1 MAKRGAPKRLRVP
14 GADVRPAAPSLRWK
28 RKKQP
33 EEQEIGIAIDATPAP
48 LSELETVNRE
58 IEARKVQALQ
68 REAERKRALREI
80 ERRLKVQEARKSLVA
95 FTEFAMP
102 DPNDPDDATRSRYD
116 AQYFHKAL
124 AAALE
129 EVESGKILRLI
140 VTFPPRHGKSELTS
154 RKFPAWLA
162 GRDPYRHVIF
172 ATYNQDFAEDFGR
185 DVRSCIVGDRFA
197 ATFPGVTLRKGETA
211 ADRLRTEEGGLLA
224 FVGRGG
230 SITGRGADFLIIDDP
245 LKDRAEAQSVTI
257 RNELWSW
264 FNDTAMTRLMSD
276 VGAVIIIMCMV
287 GSTRVLL
294 ADGSEKLMRDIRPGD
309 RVATYKDGA
318 LTASR
323 VLNWA
328 NQGTDRVFTIKTRSG
343 VEVTANERHPFLVQ
357 EGGATQWKRLRDIK
371 IGDRILR
378 AIGVNG
384 EASLVRTQDATG
396 QPSVAGSA
404 CLTTISSAGRTESD
418 PHPPIQSRGA
428 ARDCGTATGSM
439 SPSTMPCSP
448 RKVESAPSVAS
459 HPQPMSALIGVAS
472 SVSTTVTT
480 AAGSGASCATTA
492 ISQSDTASPK
502 PRCWPPLD
510 TYEIAPDVVVDIVAA
525 GEEEVFDIQV
535 EHTENFIANGVV
547 SHNTRWHEDD
557 LVGRLTDPNNPHY
570 NPAEAKNWKIIN
582 IPALAEQNDILGR
595 KPGEALWPQRFGK
608 AYLESIRNRNP
619 VGFSALYQQR
629 PSPDDGDFFKSAM
642 VRTYLPH
649 ELPGRL
655 RVYVGSDHAVDKKQR
670 NDENVILTVGIDE
683 HDVIWILDCW
693 WKRAKTDETVEE
705 MLKTMKR
712 WRPIT
717 WWSGKDHITKSIGP
731 FLNARMRKEKVYIS
745 IVELTD
751 SKDKEQKAQ
760 AIQGRMSMGMVRF
773 PKTAW
778 WYEKARDQLL
788 KFPNGSL
795 DDFVDAISNIGRG
808 LPYLHGASAL
818 ARDIKG
824 PPRVGTLAWVKADH
838 NYRRGIE
845 KRQAQL
851 RSM

>member
-1 MAKRGAPKRLRVP
+1 MAVRGAPKRPPARPLLRRRRVK
-14 GADVRPAAPSLRWK
+14 PAK
-28 RKKQP
+28 P
-33 EEQEIGIAIDATPAP
+33 EPETEIGLTIEQTAVP
-48 LSELETVNRE
+48 LSELDAVNRE
-58 IEARKVQALQ
+58 IENRKLQASQ
-68 REAERKRALREI
+68 REAERQRALREI
-80 ERRLKVQEARKSLVA
+80 ERRLKIQEARKGLVA

-116 AQYFHKAL
+116 AQYFHRAL

-129 EVESGKILRLI
+129 EVEAGKLLRLI

-185 DVRSCIVGDRFA
+185 DVRSCIISDRFA

-245 LKDRAEAQSVTI
+245 LKDRAEAQSATI

-276 VGAVIIIMCMV
+276 VGAVIIIM
-287 GSTRVLL
+287 
-294 ADGSEKLMRDIRPGD
+294 
-309 RVATYKDGA
+309 
-318 LTASR
+318 
-323 VLNWA
+323 
-328 NQGTDRVFTIKTRSG
+328 
-343 VEVTANERHPFLVQ
+343 
-357 EGGATQWKRLRDIK
+357 
-371 IGDRILR
+371 
-378 AIGVNG
+378 
-384 EASLVRTQDATG
+384 
-396 QPSVAGSA
+396 
-404 CLTTISSAGRTESD
+404 
-418 PHPPIQSRGA
+418 
-428 ARDCGTATGSM
+428 
-439 SPSTMPCSP
+439 
-448 RKVESAPSVAS
+448 
-459 HPQPMSALIGVAS
+459 
-472 SVSTTVTT
+472 
-480 AAGSGASCATTA
+480 
-492 ISQSDTASPK
+492 
-502 PRCWPPLD
+502 
-510 TYEIAPDVVVDIVAA
+510 
-525 GEEEVFDIQV
+525 
-535 EHTENFIANGVV
+535 
-547 SHNTRWHEDD
+547 TRWHEDD
-557 LVGRLTDPNNPHY
+557 LVGRLTDPANPYY

-582 IPALAEQNDILGR
+582 IPALAEQNDVLGR
-595 KPGEALWPQRFGK
+595 KPGEPLWPQRFGK
-608 AYLESIRNRNP
+608 AHLESIRNRNP

-629 PSPDDGDFFKSAM
+629 PSPDDGDYFKAAM
-642 VRTYLPH
+642 IRTYLPH

-683 HDVIWILDCW
+683 HDVMWVLDCW

-705 MLKTMKR
+705 MLATMKR

-731 FLNARMRKEKVYIS
+731 FLTARMRKEKVYIS
-745 IVELTD
+745 IVELSD

-760 AIQGRMSMGMVRF
+760 AIQGRMAMGMVRF

-795 DDFVDAISNIGRG
+795 DDFVDALSNIGRG
-808 LPYLHGASAL
+808 LPYLHGAAGQTKN
-818 ARDIKG
+818 IKG
-824 PPRVGTLAWVKADH
+824 PPRVGTLSWVKADH

>member
-1 MAKRGAPKRLRVP
+1 MAVRGAPKRPPARPLLRRRKVKTEKP
-14 GADVRPAAPSLRWK
+14 EPALAPPPVLE
-28 RKKQP
+28 P
-33 EEQEIGIAIDATPAP
+33 V
-48 LSELETVNRE
+48 SELDAVERE
-58 IEARKVQALQ
+58 IASRKAEASQ
-68 REAERKRALREI
+68 REAERQRALREI
-80 ERRLKVQEARKSLVA
+80 ERRLKIQEARKGLVA

-129 EVESGKILRLI
+129 EVEAGKLLRLI

-185 DVRSCIVGDRFA
+185 DVRSCIISDRFA

-245 LKDRAEAQSVTI
+245 LKDRAEAQSATI

-309 RVATYKDGA
+309 RVATYKDGT

-343 VEVTANERHPFLVQ
+343 AEVTANERHPFLVQ
-357 EGGATQWKRLRDIK
+357 EGEATQWKRLRDIK
-371 IGDRILR
+371 VGDHILR
-378 AIGVNG
+378 VIGGGG
-384 EASLVRTQDATG
+384 EAS
-396 QPSVAGSA
+396 
-404 CLTTISSAGRTESD
+404 I
-418 PHPPIQSRGA
+418 
-428 ARDCGTATGSM
+428 
-439 SPSTMPCSP
+439 
-448 RKVESAPSVAS
+448 
-459 HPQPMSALIGVAS
+459 
-472 SVSTTVTT
+472 TVTT

-492 ISQSDTASPK
+492 ISPSDMASPK

-510 TYEIAPDVVVDIVAA
+510 TYEIAPDVVVDIIPA

-557 LVGRLTDPNNPHY
+557 LVGRLTDPNNPYY

-595 KPGEALWPQRFGK
+595 KPGEPLWPQRFGK
-608 AYLESIRNRNP
+608 AHLESIRNRNP

-629 PSPDDGDFFKSAM
+629 PSPDDGDYFKAAM
-642 VRTYLPH
+642 IRTYLPH
-649 ELPGRL
+649 ELPDRL
-655 RVYVGSDHAVDKKQR
+655 RLYVGSDHAVDKKQR

-683 HDVIWILDCW
+683 HDVMWVVDCW
-693 WKRAKTDETVEE
+693 WKRSKTDETVDE
-705 MLKTMKR
+705 MLATMKR

-731 FLNARMRKEKVYIS
+731 FLTARMRKEKVYIS
-745 IVELTD
+745 IVELSD

-760 AIQGRMSMGMVRF
+760 AIQGRMAMGMVRF

-795 DDFVDAISNIGRG
+795 DDFVDALANIGRG
-808 LPYLHGASAL
+808 LPYLHGAAGQTKN
-818 ARDIKG
+818 IKG
-824 PPRVGTLAWVKADH
+824 PPRVGTLAWAKADH
-838 NYRRGIE
+838 NYRRRLE
-845 KRQAQL
+845 RQAEQM